1 MARGWSPEE
10 PESCQFQGAGPGP
23 SLQISLPRFSA
34 SNEQLQGP
42 GVAAQLDS
50 QHTPLILTMAPGPG
64 RGPITAEKIKAG
76 TAANVKEHEAR
87 EMPGTAPAEQQRRV
101 HGTFLLLSLLPSLRP
116 LPWTWEPAWVEMLL
130 TVTLSRRTPG
140 PIISALRPNKN
151 QSQSPSR
158 RRPQGK
164 VRAPARQTQQKRSH
178 PSQPGKQRIVSKGK
192 EEPQLSSDKDTEISA
207 GIPTSVRPVPQ
218 NLGHLIQPPSNT
230 AESTI
235 FCFNQSLCLCRSEC
249 SQDFPGGPVAKT
261 SCTQCRGPGSNPGQG
276 TGSHMPQ
283 LRVRMPQLKIPRAT
297 MKIPRAATK
306 TRRSQTNK

>member
-192 EEPQLSSDKDTEISA
+192 EEPQLSSGGKKKEMKESEERLDGEGERKGQVQAEAFFSKEESDEETLER
-207 GIPTSVRPVPQ
+207 GDVRA
-218 NLGHLIQPPSNT
+218 T
-230 AESTI
+230 
-235 FCFNQSLCLCRSEC
+235 R
-249 SQDFPGGPVAKT
+249 
-261 SCTQCRGPGSNPGQG
+261 RGLQG
-276 TGSHMPQ
+276 TMLAGG
-283 LRVRMPQLKIPRAT
+283 AE
-297 MKIPRAATK
+297 
-306 TRRSQTNK
+306 

>member
-192 EEPQLSSDKDTEISA
+192 EEPQLSSGQWQDQRGKEGPTTQSPTPSTRLQLQPKSFWHYLFGGLRETREKEKRGTTALHSAEIPKSQKDGPLLWT
-207 GIPTSVRPVPQ
+207 P
-218 NLGHLIQPPSNT
+218 L
-230 AESTI
+230 
-235 FCFNQSLCLCRSEC
+235 SLEAA
-249 SQDFPGGPVAKT
+249 PW
-261 SCTQCRGPGSNPGQG
+261 RGSRR
-276 TGSHMPQ
+276 TGE
-283 LRVRMPQLKIPRAT
+283 
-297 MKIPRAATK
+297 
-306 TRRSQTNK
+306 